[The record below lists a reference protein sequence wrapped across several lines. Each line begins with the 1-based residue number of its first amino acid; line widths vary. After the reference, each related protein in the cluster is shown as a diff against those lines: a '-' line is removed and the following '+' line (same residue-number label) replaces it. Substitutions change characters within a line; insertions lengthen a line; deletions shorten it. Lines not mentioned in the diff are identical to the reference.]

1 MSTWAHEQSG
11 ARLSS
16 IGRGLALF
24 LGLFTL
30 LNFVAGIRS
39 QGFDGN
45 IWWIDLRALPTA
57 LSVALLAAASLAL
70 LSYAFAGELRAT
82 RLGVAVTAL
91 PLLLA
96 TAVNSLIFCRLLL
109 NGTVRSGFP
118 VPFSLFVFL
127 ALGLVL
133 GSLAV
138 RAPARPFLVA
148 TTVAVCAIGFPV
160 AQLLCFGLTDYRRP
174 ADVAIVLG
182 ARAYPTGHLS
192 LPLAQRVRTGSELYR
207 DKLVPHLI
215 FSGGPVKESTE
226 MDEPKAMTRYAARLG
241 VPESVVISDPEGVN
255 TEATVQNTL
264 RLARQHRFK
273 RLIVV
278 SHFYHLP
285 RIKMTYHRFGAEVL
299 TVPARIDTFTPDIL
313 FSVAREVPALW
324 VYYLRALRL

>member
-1 MSTWAHEQSG
+1 M
-11 ARLSS
+11 
-16 IGRGLALF
+16 GRGLALF

-30 LNFVAGIRS
+30 LNFIAGARS
-39 QGFDGN
+39 KGFDAN
-45 IWWIDLRALPTA
+45 IWWIDLRALPPA

-70 LSYAFAGELRAT
+70 LAYAFGGVSRAVGI
-82 RLGVAVTAL
+82 GVAVTAL

-96 TAVNSLIFCRLLL
+96 TAVNSLIFWRLLL
-109 NGTVRSGFP
+109 NGTVRSSFP

-127 ALGLVL
+127 SLGLVL

-138 RAPARPFLVA
+138 RVTARPFLIA
-148 TTVAVCAIGFPV
+148 TTVFACALGFPV

-182 ARAYPTGHLS
+182 ARAYATGHLS

-207 DKLVPHLI
+207 EKLVPHLI

-226 MDEPKAMTRYAARLG
+226 MDEPRAMKRYAARLG
-241 VPESVVISDPEGVN
+241 VPESAVISDPEGVN

-264 RLARQHRFK
+264 RLAAQNRFR

-299 TVPARIDTFTPDIL
+299 TVPAHIDEFTPDIL

>member
-1 MSTWAHEQSG
+1 MSTSEHEQRG
-11 ARLSS
+11 AGLAS

-30 LNFVAGIRS
+30 LNFIAGARS
-39 QGFDGN
+39 EGFDAN
-45 IWWIDLRALPTA
+45 IWWIDLRALPSA
-57 LSVALLAAASLAL
+57 LSVALLASASLAL
-70 LSYAFAGELRAT
+70 LAYAFVGAT
-82 RLGVAVTAL
+82 RAVRIGVAVTTL

-96 TAVNSLIFCRLLL
+96 TAANSLIFWRLLAT
-109 NGTVRSGFP
+109 GTVRSGFP

-127 ALGLVL
+127 SLGLVL

-138 RAPARPFLVA
+138 RVTARPWLIT
-148 TTVAVCAIGFPV
+148 TTVVLCALGFPV

-182 ARAYPTGHLS
+182 ARAYASGHVS

-207 DKLVPHLI
+207 EKLVPHLI
-215 FSGGPVKESTE
+215 FSGGPVKETTS
-226 MDEPKAMTRYAARLG
+226 MDEPQAMTRYAARLG

-255 TEATVQNTL
+255 TEATVRNTL
-264 RLARQHRFK
+264 RLAAERKFK

-299 TVPARIDTFTPDIL
+299 TVPARIDEFTPDIL
-313 FSVAREVPALW
+313 FSVVREVPALW